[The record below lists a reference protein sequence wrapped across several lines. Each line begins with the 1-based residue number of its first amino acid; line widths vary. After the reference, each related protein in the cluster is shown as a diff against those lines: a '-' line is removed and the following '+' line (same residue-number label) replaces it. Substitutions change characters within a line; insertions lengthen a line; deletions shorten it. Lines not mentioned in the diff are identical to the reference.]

1 MPWLNAGATHAQLG
15 LPDKGHA
22 IKMLIIVDKNELVF
36 LNNFK
41 IRKPALS
48 QQTEEN

>member
-1 MPWLNAGATHAQLG
+1 MPWPITGAIHAQLG
-15 LPDKGHA
+15 LPDKGHVL
-22 IKMLIIVDKNELVF
+22 KMLIIVDKNEPVF

-48 QQTEEN
+48 